1 MYQIMKKII
10 LNKSENKNN
19 IQNKLHIFLAKN
31 RISQQEYEELM
42 LLLN

>member
-19 IQNKLHIFLAKN
+19 IQNKLDIFLAKN